1 MPTRSPPMP
10 YPANSAC
17 GPSGSGTMYASCC
30 ATARNQSTSE
40 VAEVTAV
47 AKMAKVSDVSDA
59 MPSHHEVSV
68 PAANSAAK
76 SAVQP
81 VLQVAMVT

>member
-17 GPSGSGTMYASCC
+17 DPSGSGTMYGSCC

-40 VAEVTAV
+40 VTAV
-47 AKMAKVSDVSDA
+47 AKMAKVSDV
-59 MPSHHEVSV
+59 MPSHPKVSV